1 MIRMSHS
8 VKAPEIAMH
17 RFQHWGD
24 RFNVLGLVDTLVQVE
39 NALPF
44 METALDG
51 MKHKGAFE
59 QLHMIDDG
67 VYFFERG
74 VPSLFEA
81 DMDVV
86 YSSKGETGAVMQIIR
101 PGSARR
107 PEQMLEL
114 DAPNLDEGVASQCEK
129 ARLHVG
135 SGENYRLFTVAEII
149 SGLANR
155 RVQRSYNCGSFSY
168 PSSGDAALAAQ
179 ASVNLLATEQLARE
193 MNRFVRAFCADTI
206 GIKL

>member
-1 MIRMSHS
+1 
-8 VKAPEIAMH
+8 MH

-24 RFNVLGLVDTLVQVE
+24 RFNVLGLVNTLVQVE

-44 METALDG
+44 METALDS

-86 YSSKGETGAVMQIIR
+86 YSKQIIR

-168 PSSGDAALAAQ
+168 PSSGDTALAAQ
-179 ASVNLLATEQLARE
+179 ASANLLATRQLARE
-193 MNRFVRAFCADTI
+193 MNRFVRAFCAGTI